1 MREERIYIVCGS
13 DNNVRL
19 VRATSRHQALIHV
32 AQTSFVVR
40 MASQDDLITA
50 ITNGVKVENY
60 HPPEQAEL
68 SLEG

>member
-1 MREERIYIVCGS
+1 MREERIYIVGTS

-19 VRATSRHQALIHV
+19 VRASSRHQALIHV

-40 MASQDDLITA
+40 MASQNDLVDA
-50 ITNGVKVENY
+50 ITNGIKVENY
-60 HPPEQAEL
+60 RPPEQTEL

>member
-1 MREERIYIVCGS
+1 MREERIYIVGTS

-19 VRATSRHQALIHV
+19 VRASSRHQALIHV

-40 MASQDDLITA
+40 KASQDDLVSA
-50 ITNGVKVENY
+50 IGNGVKVENY
-60 HPPEQAEL
+60 HPPEQSEL

>member
-1 MREERIYIVCGS
+1 MREERIYIVGTS

-19 VRATSRHQALIHV
+19 VRASSRHQALIHV

-40 MASQDDLITA
+40 MASQNDLVDA

-60 HPPEQAEL
+60 RPPEQTEL
-68 SLEG
+68 SLES